1 MAALSTPE
9 AVATLWRTPTS
20 EAETARIAFLLT
32 FASAIVRKRLPSID
46 SWIADETVDADL
58 VSAVV
63 AGIVARAMRGWT
75 PDNIRQVTIDDYS
88 ETRDTSAHE
97 VDVTDEDLALITPDL
112 APAGAYTIQPGRSVC
127 P

>member
-9 AVATLWRTPTS
+9 AVATLWRAPTS
-20 EAETARIAFLLT
+20 EAETARIAYLLT

-46 SWIADETVDADL
+46 VWVTEGTVDADL

-63 AGIVARAMRGWT
+63 AGMVARAMRGWAT
-75 PDNIRQVTIDDYS
+75 DNIRQVTIDDYS
-88 ETRDTSAHE
+88 ETRDTS
-97 VDVTDEDLALITPDL
+97 VNDLFVSDADLDLITPDESGS
-112 APAGAYTIQPGRSVC
+112 GAFTIVPSRAY